1 MPSGEWGSEETMS
14 SITVTAGRPSD
25 YPAILALNDD
35 AVPHVNS
42 IPEHT
47 LAHLHG
53 QSVYL
58 GVARS
63 VNAAD
68 QLAGFLLAL
77 PESAEYDSENFGYFK
92 RRYARFVYIDRIVV
106 GANFRRAGVGAALY
120 ADLIRH
126 LPQDCPSLTCEVN
139 LRPANPGSLAFHR
152 GLGFAPVG
160 EQETGD
166 GAKRVCLL
174 AKSPGRD

>member
-1 MPSGEWGSEETMS
+1 MPSGEWESEETMS
-14 SITVTAGRPSD
+14 SIIVTAGGPAD
-25 YPAILALNDD
+25 YPAILTLNDD

-42 IPEHT
+42 IPEHALT
-47 LAHLHG
+47 HLHG

-63 VNAAD
+63 VNAPD

-92 RRYARFVYIDRIVV
+92 CRYARFVYIDRIVV

-152 GLGFAPVG
+152 GLGFEPVG
-160 EQETGD
+160 EQETGG

-174 AKSPGRD
+174 AKSLG